1 MVKKELRTKTW
12 KKWTNWR
19 KCRKCRRL
27 EPIESGEIK
36 TNVKKF
42 VLIFNAHY
50 LKVANVIYSLF
61 SSL

>member
-1 MVKKELRTKTW
+1 MVKKLLRTKTW

-36 TNVKKF
+36 TNVKKL

-50 LKVANVIYSLF
+50 FKAANVIYSLF
-61 SSL
+61 PL